1 MLVLTFIGGPLHADR
16 RMAEMDTRT
25 YRHTLIRENAIFRH
39 VYDQLDINTSGELVY
54 LYRGVRGVTVGA
66 PAAPGF

>member
-16 RMAEMDTRT
+16 RTAEQDMRT
-25 YRHTLIRENAIFRH
+25 YRHTVVRDTEIFRH
-39 VYDQLDINTSGELVY
+39 VYDQLDINNAGELVY
-54 LYRGVRGVTVGA
+54 LYRGVRGVTMGA